1 MEHSE
6 AAALVRKRAG
16 AWVNED
22 LTTYLDL
29 TAEDY
34 VVEVNGKSDVP
45 DRSALAEAVT
55 RNYERFRPIAWDFH
69 EIAADGSKV
78 FAEWTVILEARE
90 TGVRWSYKAMSVCEV
105 RDGALRWWHEYRAP
119 VTQVA

>member
-1 MEHSE
+1 MEPSE
-6 AAALVRKRAG
+6 AVALIQKRAD

-22 LTTYLDL
+22 LATYLAL
-29 TAEDY
+29 TAEDC
-34 VVEVNGKSDVP
+34 VVEVNGKADMP
-45 DRSALAEAVT
+45 DRSALEEAVR

-69 EIAADGSKV
+69 EIVADGSKV
-78 FAEWTVILEARE
+78 FAEWTTTLEARD

-105 RDGALRWWHEYRAP
+105 RDGVLCWWHEYRAP